1 MGTHQLAG
9 SSPAKG
15 VSFAGCL
22 VLGVAGPRQCLWGG
36 GLSWLHV
43 LGCVFYYI
51 FSGADIFFFSV
62 LWTCLGTYLM
72 FWCGTLFFH
81 TFACDLYRSV

>member
-51 FSGADIFFFSV
+51 FSGAGIFYFFCAVDMCWDMLDV
-62 LWTCLGTYLM
+62 LVWDFVFSYICL
-72 FWCGTLFFH
+72 
-81 TFACDLYRSV
+81 